1 MGPKMYQP
9 NVVPPITAKYI
20 ILPVQVGD
28 GTVDHSFAYCHEL
41 YEEEVP
47 DEIENIKT
55 SFILDGSALGYR
67 HKY

>member
-1 MGPKMYQP
+1 MGSSMYQP
-9 NVVPPITAKYI
+9 NVVPPIKEKYI

-55 SFILDGSALGYR
+55 SFILDSPA
-67 HKY
+67 

>member
-28 GTVDHSFAYCHEL
+28 GIVDHGFAYCHEL

-55 SFILDGSALGYR
+55 SFILDGSS
-67 HKY
+67 